1 MWSCLNWRVW
11 LDDLVV
17 FFLVAVTV
25 VVETLTG
32 VAAVALLGWI
42 FSDQL
47 LLTAKTASAA
57 VWDFAATAADTV
69 RLLAGTAA

>member
-1 MWSCLNWRVW
+1 M
-11 LDDLVV
+11 
-17 FFLVAVTV
+17 
-25 VVETLTG
+25 ETLTG